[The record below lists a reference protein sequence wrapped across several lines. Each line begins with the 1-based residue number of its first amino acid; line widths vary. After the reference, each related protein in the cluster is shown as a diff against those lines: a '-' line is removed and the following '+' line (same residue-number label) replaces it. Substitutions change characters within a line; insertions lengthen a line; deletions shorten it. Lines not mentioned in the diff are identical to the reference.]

1 MLSKVDSSTIT
12 ITEQQNILY
21 NRTDTIYWDYRNY
34 KTIYTTVAKTAS
46 YEFYLNTTLYGSSNM
61 YVRVLINWTETIVAK
76 DTTKTQ
82 TLSLNAGDIIDMQ
95 AKGSQGGVDMQARVT
110 EKISTLY
117 KNIFT
122 HISKPRQLKTIWEKA
137 TGTLFGYHIDYT
149 RYTGE

>member
-1 MLSKVDSSTIT
+1 MLAKVDASTVT

-21 NRTDTIYWDYRNY
+21 NRTDTIYWDFSNF
-34 KTIYTTVAKTAS
+34 KTIYTTTAKTAN
-46 YEFYLNTTLYGSSNM
+46 YEFYLNTTLYGKDGQQL
-61 YVRVLINWTETIVAK
+61 RVLINGEQQLYSQNNTL
-76 DTTKTQ
+76 TQ
-82 TLSLNAGDIIDMQ
+82 SLSLNIWDIIDVQTKYNKVGSNIQ
-95 AKGSQGGVDMQARVT
+95 AKVT

-137 TGTLFGYHIDYT
+137 TGTLFGYHTDYT